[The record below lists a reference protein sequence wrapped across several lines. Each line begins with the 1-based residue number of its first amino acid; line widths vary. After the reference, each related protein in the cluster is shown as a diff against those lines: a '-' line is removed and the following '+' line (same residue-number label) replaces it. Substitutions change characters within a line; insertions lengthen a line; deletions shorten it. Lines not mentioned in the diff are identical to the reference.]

1 MEVVLE
7 KTWIWTTKRSDGLT
21 SSITGSAV
29 KRAGGGNGGDNLSGN
44 NNFGG
49 GNGNADGG
57 DTNKGGGAGG
67 GKSGVNGG
75 VGGSGI
81 VILRFPN
88 TVSIS
93 IGSGLSS
100 STASD
105 GSDTVVSFTS
115 GSGTVSFS

>member
-1 MEVVLE
+1 MLE
-7 KTWIWTTKRSDGLT
+7 TLELAQRDGKGGAGEDTGSGQQRGSDGLT

-88 TVSIS
+88 TGFDKYWIW
-93 IGSGLSS
+93 II
-100 STASD
+100 
-105 GSDTVVSFTS
+105 
-115 GSGTVSFS
+115 